1 MEQDDLKATE
11 LDRMTSSHELQM
23 LKAALSYFPAGPR
36 RLLSLV
42 IKAREL
48 KNTVELFSSPDAL
61 SICSVSGQR
70 GFFEALS
77 EIKEYGSPEEK
88 RSFERL
94 ETMIQLLSL
103 YRQSQ
108 SPTEPGGE
116 ELSAARVSSQAD
128 FREYVRKGLSE
139 EEQSLFDSYIEAF
152 RNKKPISEKEKNQP

>member
-61 SICSVSGQR
+61 SICSVRSNRMITASRIARPSFARSCGR
-70 GFFEALS
+70 ALS
-77 EIKEYGSPEEK
+77 SRP
-88 RSFERL
+88 R
-94 ETMIQLLSL
+94 
-103 YRQSQ
+103 
-108 SPTEPGGE
+108 
-116 ELSAARVSSQAD
+116 AR
-128 FREYVRKGLSE
+128 F
-139 EEQSLFDSYIEAF
+139 
-152 RNKKPISEKEKNQP
+152 

>member
-94 ETMIQLLSL
+94 ETMIQLFSL
-103 YRQSQ
+103 YRQS
-108 SPTEPGGE
+108 PPEPGGE
-116 ELSAARVSSQAD
+116 ELSAASVSSQAD
-128 FREYVRKGLSE
+128 FREYVRRGLSE